1 MEILQI
7 RKETFVSTNKMTDVR
22 EVILNGKSHLNN
34 NIELDFG
41 LQRSRIQIAF
51 EKDEDGWNKA
61 KELYNEILDETSI
74 KAKMKYAL
82 IVNIGSDNMVESWQW
97 LNAIQKEQLVM
108 PVEKRY
114 RVDIGYGFD
123 VELEVT
129 AANKEEAYKKA
140 KNGIN
145 SGKYAD
151 EMNDA
156 MQGSSENWYSVN
168 ELDIK

>member
-61 KELYNEILDETSI
+61 KELYNEILDENCI

-97 LNAIQKEQLVM
+97 LNAIQKDQLVM

-114 RVDIGYGFD
+114 RVDISYGFSVD
-123 VELEVT
+123 LEVT
-129 AANKEEAYKKA
+129 AANEEEAYKIA
-140 KNGIN
+140 KDGIRK
-145 SGKYAD
+145 GEYAN
-151 EMNDA
+151 EINDA
-156 MQGSSENWYSVN
+156 VEISRETEHSVD
-168 ELDIK
+168 EIK